1 MNGIPIVDRLE
12 EMRTR
17 EAGFTLIELLV
28 ALTVLGLLMV
38 LLFGSF
44 HFGTR
49 VWEKSMAHSG
59 GLDDVHIAQSLIRRE
74 IEGAYPLF
82 SGGPDAHVA
91 FEGTADDMKLL
102 GPPARVLAGGGWA
115 RVAIGF
121 ERAEGVGR
129 LTVTMTPDLAG
140 AAAPLQKETLLDGIE
155 GLHFTYFGQRS
166 PSEAPG
172 WFDNWS
178 SQRSLPSLV
187 RIDITFPKG
196 DARLWPEMI
205 VAPRIAADV
214 GCVYDP
220 LTKHCRGR

>member
-1 MNGIPIVDRLE
+1 MNGIPIAGRFE
-12 EMRTR
+12 EMRTH

-28 ALTVLGLLMV
+28 ALTVLGLLIV

-49 VWEKSMAHSG
+49 VWEKSAAHSG

-82 SGGPDAHVA
+82 LSGPGTHVT
-91 FEGTADDMKLL
+91 FEGTAEGVKLL
-102 GPPARVLAGGGWA
+102 GPPSRALGGVGWA

-121 ERAEGVGR
+121 ERGDGAGR
-129 LTVTMTPDLAG
+129 LTVVMTPELAS
-140 AAAPLQKETLLDGIE
+140 ASTPLEKETLLNGIE
-155 GLHFTYFGQRS
+155 SLHFAYFGQRS
-166 PSEAPG
+166 PSEAPA
-172 WFDNWS
+172 WFDRWT
-178 SQRSLPSLV
+178 SQRNLPSLI